1 MTGSVPGSLTYAL
14 VTPVR
19 DEAEGLERLAADVVE
34 QTVEPMAWVIV
45 DTGSRDG
52 TVRIARRLA
61 GEIPWVTAVSCDS
74 SAAER
79 GGPIVRAFVAGI
91 DAMAASGITSDVVVK
106 LDGDLGLGRDYF
118 ARQLKAFA
126 DDGRL
131 GISSGVCHEL
141 RHNRWVPFWGTRDH
155 VWGAARAYRAEC
167 LAVVRPLPERQG
179 WDEVDALKA
188 RLLGWKTG
196 VVADLPFKHY
206 RTEGE
211 RDGQWRRWADKGDS
225 AYYMGYRPSYLVART
240 LYRARREPS
249 ALLMLPAYARAAVV
263 RSQRLPDE
271 NVRRFLRE
279 QQRLRVIGA
288 RRREVRGPGAET

>member
-1 MTGSVPGSLTYAL
+1 MTGPTPGLSYAI

-19 DEAEGLERLAADVVE
+19 DEGDGLARLAADVVE
-34 QTVEPMAWVIV
+34 QTVEPLAWVIV
-45 DTGSRDG
+45 DTGSRDA
-52 TVRIARRLA
+52 TVEVARRLA

-74 SAAER
+74 RAAER

-91 DAMAASGITSDVVVK
+91 DAISASSLTPDVVVK

-126 DDGRL
+126 DDARL

-141 RHNRWVPFWGTRDH
+141 RGDRWVPFWGTRDH

-167 LAVVRPLPERQG
+167 LAAVRPLPERQG
-179 WDEVDALKA
+179 WDEIDALKA

-196 VVADLPFKHY
+196 VVADLLFKHY
-206 RTEGE
+206 RREGE
-211 RDGQWRRWADKGDS
+211 RDGQWRRWADKGAS

-249 ALLMLPAYARAAVV
+249 ALIMLLAYAKAAIA

-271 NVRRFLRE
+271 SVRRSLRE
-279 QQRLRVIGA
+279 QQRLRVLGA
-288 RRREVRGPGAET
+288 RMREARGLGARS